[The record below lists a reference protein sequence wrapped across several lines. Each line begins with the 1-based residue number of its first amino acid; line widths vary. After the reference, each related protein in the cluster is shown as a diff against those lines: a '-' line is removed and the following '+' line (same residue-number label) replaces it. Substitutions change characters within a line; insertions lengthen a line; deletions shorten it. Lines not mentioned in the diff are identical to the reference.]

1 METGT
6 FGPRCASAV
15 SGVLSAS
22 MPSRMAGTDERGPL
36 VIRRAVVVLASVIVL
51 LATASPAHAAQ
62 HQNAYLYSNWSFS
75 GSTVGYWNVD
85 QLMRVEQKAA
95 ATYWAKLWTFRGAT
109 YGGYMGLQTDGSRG
123 DGTTGET
130 AIFSLWNANAASGPR
145 CLTFGG
151 EGVGYS
157 CRLAY
162 PFSLNTYYRLR
173 VWRLNADAGG
183 QWWGAWIQNTATGV
197 DSHIGSIRVPSANTL
212 LTGVRNFVEYF
223 GPAVPCTSVPRSQAV
238 WTQPAANSLGG
249 GLYQYGST
257 YAGANK
263 GACTDGSATP
273 VSLGWTNGVRV
284 VLGG

>member
-1 METGT
+1 
-6 FGPRCASAV
+6 
-15 SGVLSAS
+15 
-22 MPSRMAGTDERGPL
+22 
-36 VIRRAVVVLASVIVL
+36 VIRRTVIVLASVTVL

-62 HQNAYLYSNWSFS
+62 HQNAYLYSNWNFS

-85 QLMRVEQKAA
+85 QLMRVEQKAS
-95 ATYWAKLWTFRGAT
+95 ATYWAKLWTFRGAS

-145 CLTFGG
+145 CFTFGG

-173 VWRLNADAGG
+173 VWRLNADTGG

-197 DSHIGSIRVPSANTL
+197 
-212 LTGVRNFVEYF
+212 RNFVEYF
-223 GPAVPCTSVPRSQAV
+223 GPAMPCTSVPRSQAV

-257 YAGANK
+257 YASANK
-263 GACTDGSATP
+263 GSCTDGSATP
-273 VSLGWTNGVRV
+273 ISLGWTSGVGV